1 MSTAALQS
9 RSTGVSAART
19 SVSVPASAVSPAPAQ
34 SEKPTAEL
42 SASFKQA
49 MRHLAGGVALVS
61 TTYEGSRHGLTV
73 TAVSSLTMDPPALLV
88 SVNRNAS
95 AFDALIKSGHFCVN
109 LLTHAQVDLAAA
121 FARKP
126 DGEARFANGTWRVG
140 ASGLPVLEEC
150 VVSIA
155 CRMHDMVEYG
165 THAILIGAVEHLEI
179 ATEPVS
185 PLLYL
190 NGKFGSFGPFSA

>member
-1 MSTAALQS
+1 MSQAPLQS
-9 RSTGVSAART
+9 RSAGVPAART
-19 SVSVPASAVSPAPAQ
+19 SAPVPASIVSPAPAQ
-34 SEKPTAEL
+34 DAKPSADL
-42 SASFKQA
+42 PASFKQA

-61 TTYEGSRHGLTV
+61 TTYEGERHGLTV

-95 AFDALIKSGHFCVN
+95 AFAALIASGRFCVS
-109 LLTHAQVDLAAA
+109 LLTHAQVDLAGA

-140 ASGLPVLEEC
+140 ASGLPVLEDC

-179 ATEPVS
+179 AAEPVP

-190 NGKFGSFGPFSA
+190 NGQFGSFGPFSA